1 MDPELKVAIALQG
14 GGSHAAYA
22 AGVLMTLLSAPARP
36 FALKAI
42 SGTSGGAICAALAW
56 TGLLAGGNAE
66 AVRRLASFWER
77 LKAKDPASFF
87 LNAMGLAAARLPW
100 TLEVSPYLVPAP
112 AEDVMRLYLAEELR
126 LGELRRPEPGDP
138 GLLIGAT
145 NILSGKRALITGDA
159 LSYDALIASAAIPFL
174 YKAIEV
180 DGHWMWDGLF
190 SVNPPVNEML
200 DFDIDE
206 LWVVQINP
214 QTTQNVPRTT
224 PDIIDRRNEL
234 AGNISLAQEL
244 HFAHVIN
251 QLIDA
256 NGTLLKPTQPN
267 ETPRNFRKVGLRVLD
282 AGLVAGDGHD
292 FDYASKLDRSPGFI
306 ADLMARG
313 QAAANDFFTSR
324 TLWPRPGTDS
334 KALTA
339 RTMRIG

>member
-1 MDPELKVAIALQG
+1 MDTDLKVAIALQG

-22 AGVLMTLLSAPARP
+22 AGVLMTLFSAPARP
-36 FALKAI
+36 FTLKAI

-56 TGLLAGGNAE
+56 TGLRAGGNAE
-66 AVRRLASFWER
+66 AVRRLAVFWER
-77 LKAKDPASFF
+77 LKAKDPASFM
-87 LNAMGLAAARLPW
+87 LNAMSLATARLPW
-100 TLEVSPYLVPAP
+100 TLEVSPYLIPAP
-112 AEDVMRLYLAEELR
+112 AEDVMRLYLAEVLR
-126 LGELRRPEPGDP
+126 LADLPPPNPDDP

-145 NILSGKRALITGDA
+145 DILSGQRAVITGEA
-159 LSYDALIASAAIPFL
+159 LSYDALIASAAVPFL

-180 DGHWMWDGLF
+180 DGRWMWDGLF

-214 QTTQNVPRTT
+214 QTSQDIPRTAA
-224 PDIIDRRNEL
+224 DIIDRRNEL

-256 NGTLLKPTQPN
+256 NGTLLKPAPAG
-267 ETPRNFRKVGLRVLD
+267 EARRNFRKVGLRVLN
-282 AGLVAGDGHD
+282 AGLVPGGGQL

-306 ADLMARG
+306 AALMARG
-313 QAAANDFFTSR
+313 QAAANAFFTPD
-324 TLWPRPGTDS
+324 TLWPPRTPDPE
-334 KALTA
+334 ALTA
-339 RTMRIG
+339 ATVQVA